1 MHHEKIISS
10 LLAFPTQPSR
20 LHISSFPSHTKP
32 RIDTTI
38 LASSQLTHNSLQT
51 VAIEFPFTAEDKES
65 NSSSGG
71 DGKTKSSGTAS
82 NSVSS
87 KTVNSIFGEADKA
100 NSSSK
105 ASSPTATA
113 ATPIIDQTSSIDCEL
128 AKTSPKAN
136 NCDASDVISNAIDT
150 SGIKQEIKDDPDAPK
165 VNKSVNNH
173 QPAPGG
179 SLLPPHAANAKNPV
193 STPHCFVYFHAL
205 VNSKMVQSC

>member
-10 LLAFPTQPSR
+10 LLAFPTPP
-20 LHISSFPSHTKP
+20 LAISLPFTLNPES
-32 RIDTTI
+32 TTI
-38 LASSQLTHNSLQT
+38 LASSQLTHNHLQT
-51 VAIEFPFTAEDKES
+51 VAIEFPFTADDKES
-65 NSSSGG
+65 NSSG
-71 DGKTKSSGTAS
+71 DGKTKSAS

-87 KTVNSIFGEADKA
+87 KTANSIFGEADKA
-100 NSSSK
+100 NSK
-105 ASSPTATA
+105 ASSPTAT
-113 ATPIIDQTSSIDCEL
+113 TVIDQTSSIDCEL

-165 VNKSVNNH
+165 ANKSVNNH

-193 STPHCFVYFHAL
+193 RTSHLFIF
-205 VNSKMVQSC
+205 MQW